1 MLEPL
6 GYVEF
11 LSLVADSAGVLTDS
25 GGIQEETTYL
35 GVPCFTLRDNTERP
49 VTVEMG
55 TNVLLGLEP
64 ERIAEV
70 PALLV
75 EAREREAQVP
85 PLWDGHAAR
94 ADRRRPRAL
103 VGQRARRA
111 VGRRRVTLPGLR
123 RQYVKLCDLRDF
135 DDPAVQERI
144 DDIVPGLD
152 PTQRVQRKNWEYAL
166 LTLFLEDA
174 GLLGEETR
182 ILSVGAGH
190 ETVLFWLANRVD
202 KVVATDIYGE
212 GLFSGLEAD
221 RSMLNDPAS
230 FSPYPYRESHLEVR
244 HMDAKQLEFDEGSF
258 DAVFS
263 LSSIEH
269 FGSWADIRRSAEEMG
284 RVLRPGGV
292 AFVVTECFLGRS
304 LLARARCRNWAARS
318 PGRSGSSRRRSSAPR
333 SSSPAGSSSCNRS
346 RPDLPTPEAT

>member
-1 MLEPL
+1 
-6 GYVEF
+6 
-11 LSLVADSAGVLTDS
+11 
-25 GGIQEETTYL
+25 
-35 GVPCFTLRDNTERP
+35 
-49 VTVEMG
+49 
-55 TNVLLGLEP
+55 
-64 ERIAEV
+64 
-70 PALLV
+70 
-75 EAREREAQVP
+75 
-85 PLWDGHAAR
+85 
-94 ADRRRPRAL
+94 
-103 VGQRARRA
+103 
-111 VGRRRVTLPGLR
+111 VTLPGLR
-123 RQYVKLCDLRDF
+123 RQYVKLCDLGDF

-152 PTQRVQRKNWEYAL
+152 STQRVQRKNWEYAL

-190 ETVLFWLANRVD
+190 ETVLFWLANRVA

-284 RVLRPGGV
+284 RVLRPGGA

-304 LLARARCRNWAARS
+304 VLSPRAVQELGSKVAWSIRIFTPSLLSSEIVEPSGLELVQPLAAES
-318 PGRSGSSRRRSSAPR
+318 PDTGGNVIELHGGGRITSTTGADYPHIAVRVQRFGLHTQQWTSVAL
-333 SSSPAGSSSCNRS
+333 AM
-346 RPDLPTPEAT
+346 TK

>member
-1 MLEPL
+1 
-6 GYVEF
+6 
-11 LSLVADSAGVLTDS
+11 
-25 GGIQEETTYL
+25 
-35 GVPCFTLRDNTERP
+35 
-49 VTVEMG
+49 
-55 TNVLLGLEP
+55 
-64 ERIAEV
+64 
-70 PALLV
+70 
-75 EAREREAQVP
+75 
-85 PLWDGHAAR
+85 
-94 ADRRRPRAL
+94 
-103 VGQRARRA
+103 
-111 VGRRRVTLPGLR
+111 VTLPGLR

-152 PTQRVQRKNWEYAL
+152 PTQRVQRKNWEYAV

-190 ETVLFWLANRVD
+190 ETVLFWLANRVA

-269 FGSWADIRRSAEEMG
+269 FGSWVDIRRSAEEIG
-284 RVLRPGGV
+284 RVLRPGGA

-304 LLARARCRNWAARS
+304 LLS
-318 PGRSGSSRRRSSAPR
+318 PR
-333 SSSPAGSSSCNRS
+333 SVQELGSKVGWSIRIFTPSLLQAEIVEPS
-346 RPDLPTPEAT
+346 GLELVQPLAAEPPDTGDNVIELRGGGRITSTTGAYYPHIAVRVQRFGLHTQQWTSVALAMSKPLGR

>member
-1 MLEPL
+1 
-6 GYVEF
+6 
-11 LSLVADSAGVLTDS
+11 
-25 GGIQEETTYL
+25 
-35 GVPCFTLRDNTERP
+35 
-49 VTVEMG
+49 
-55 TNVLLGLEP
+55 
-64 ERIAEV
+64 
-70 PALLV
+70 
-75 EAREREAQVP
+75 
-85 PLWDGHAAR
+85 
-94 ADRRRPRAL
+94 
-103 VGQRARRA
+103 
-111 VGRRRVTLPGLR
+111 VTLPGLR

-144 DDIVPGLD
+144 DAIVPGLD
-152 PTQRVQRKNWEYAL
+152 PTQRLQRKNWEYAL

-190 ETVLFWLANRVD
+190 ETVLFWLANRVA

-244 HMDAKQLEFDEGSF
+244 HMDAKQLEFEEGSF

-284 RVLRPGGV
+284 RVLRPGGA

-304 LLARARCRNWAARS
+304 LLSPRAVQELGSKVAWSIRIFTPSLLRS
-318 PGRSGSSRRRSSAPR
+318 EIVEPSGLELVQSLESEQPETGGNVIELHGGGRITSTTGADYPHIAVRVQRFGLHTQRWTSVALAMSK
-333 SSSPAGSSSCNRS
+333 GQ
-346 RPDLPTPEAT
+346 